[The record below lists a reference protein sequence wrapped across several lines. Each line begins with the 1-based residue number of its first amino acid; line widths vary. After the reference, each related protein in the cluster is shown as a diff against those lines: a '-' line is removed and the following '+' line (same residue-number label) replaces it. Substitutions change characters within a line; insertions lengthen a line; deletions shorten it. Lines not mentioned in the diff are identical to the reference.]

1 MALSLLTR
9 KLQKIHRTIR
19 KLVFILGVNQV
30 FLASFIFFSIHFVLD
45 YYLRYPWF
53 LRFLLLIAIV
63 WILIL
68 LVYRNLWSP
77 YKKSISNE
85 DILHIIEKRNPH
97 LQEKLISAYQLEV
110 LLHTDDYKDSR
121 ELTQKIIEDAN
132 ELIPKTNFHCVVSY
146 KYPILAT
153 FFSILSIC
161 CLLMILLTVAG
172 SRDILAL
179 AMQRNMFLQNKEWPR
194 KTHIFLLQDTYN
206 VPINASTP
214 LKITSHSLY
223 SSIILWQRPENAKWT
238 LWQQVHLYPENN
250 QYTYTFSSV
259 AEPMLFYL
267 QTGDITTSVFKLV
280 PVENS
285 SVESIQMEYPFH
297 TIKKAR
303 GESLAIRAY
312 IFGKP
317 PRKAQIHYTIHE
329 KQYTRN
335 LIDQDQRIYK
345 YDFQTLTEDFTFYL
359 TAGDDDDQI
368 PLYRVR
374 VLIPPTIETLKIWT
388 LPPSYTTPNPTWT
401 ENTTLGNIHALIGT
415 KALFQIKTNIPL
427 QSAQLAFLTKESI
440 PSVSFQSKAPL
451 ETLPESPLHYYAQC
465 VVEQNTRYQI
475 QLISHENLEDPMPTS
490 FHIHAISDKA
500 PTIQFIYPKEKNM
513 NMTTKGQFVTTA
525 NIQDDYGITQS
536 VVHYK
541 INQQE
546 WQQKI
551 LSTYEPAVKEVSVAH
566 AVQCETLDKQPLKPG
581 DSITYKL
588 QAIDNKQ
595 PIPNMQESQTLV
607 IDILDNNQFNSILKE
622 RIQEF
627 KQQLKRIQEYQKDK
641 QSTLQ
646 DYQSLSTFQL
656 GEIAQFLQLRFAQ
669 QTITRDLSQQT
680 INLDQIMQSIQENQ
694 LWKLYDQARFIEIQ
708 NLQKK
713 LAHQIDAKTYA
724 GQSYEIE
731 QQYLQAY
738 SQMQQKNS
746 EASRTILWIDNNQQQ
761 IIDTIQI
768 ILHRL
773 DQWEDLTEIIHDLDM
788 ILQWQKQMT
797 ENLKQQIN
805 K

>member
-1 MALSLLTR
+1 
-9 KLQKIHRTIR
+9 
-19 KLVFILGVNQV
+19 
-30 FLASFIFFSIHFVLD
+30 
-45 YYLRYPWF
+45 
-53 LRFLLLIAIV
+53 
-63 WILIL
+63 
-68 LVYRNLWSP
+68 
-77 YKKSISNE
+77 
-85 DILHIIEKRNPH
+85 
-97 LQEKLISAYQLEV
+97 
-110 LLHTDDYKDSR
+110 
-121 ELTQKIIEDAN
+121 
-132 ELIPKTNFHCVVSY
+132 
-146 KYPILAT
+146 
-153 FFSILSIC
+153 
-161 CLLMILLTVAG
+161 
-172 SRDILAL
+172 
-179 AMQRNMFLQNKEWPR
+179 
-194 KTHIFLLQDTYN
+194 
-206 VPINASTP
+206 
-214 LKITSHSLY
+214 
-223 SSIILWQRPENAKWT
+223 
-238 LWQQVHLYPENN
+238 
-250 QYTYTFSSV
+250 
-259 AEPMLFYL
+259 
-267 QTGDITTSVFKLV
+267 
-280 PVENS
+280 
-285 SVESIQMEYPFH
+285 
-297 TIKKAR
+297 
-303 GESLAIRAY
+303 
-312 IFGKP
+312 
-317 PRKAQIHYTIHE
+317 
-329 KQYTRN
+329 
-335 LIDQDQRIYK
+335 
-345 YDFQTLTEDFTFYL
+345 
-359 TAGDDDDQI
+359 
-368 PLYRVR
+368 
-374 VLIPPTIETLKIWT
+374 
-388 LPPSYTTPNPTWT
+388 
-401 ENTTLGNIHALIGT
+401 
-415 KALFQIKTNIPL
+415 
-427 QSAQLAFLTKESI
+427 
-440 PSVSFQSKAPL
+440 
-451 ETLPESPLHYYAQC
+451 
-465 VVEQNTRYQI
+465 
-475 QLISHENLEDPMPTS
+475 MPTS

-525 NIQDDYGITQS
+525 NILDYYGITQR